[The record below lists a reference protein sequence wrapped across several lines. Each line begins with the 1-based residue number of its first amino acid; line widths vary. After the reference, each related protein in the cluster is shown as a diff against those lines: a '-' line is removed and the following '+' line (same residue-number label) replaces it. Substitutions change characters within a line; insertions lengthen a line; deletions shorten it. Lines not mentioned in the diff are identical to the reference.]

1 MERLKVNVCG
11 LSEVRWAGQGHFT
24 TLEGH
29 TIVYAGES
37 NQGQRGVAVWLHK
50 NITGAIIGY
59 EPVSS
64 RIIKIRLTAK
74 PRNITMVQAYGPTS
88 VSAEADIGEFY
99 EDLSKAVRSV
109 SKKDILV
116 VTGDFN
122 AKLGME
128 ESAATGRFGLGHSND
143 VGDRLREFFIEHE
156 LIVANTI
163 FQHHPRRR
171 YTWISPDGQTR
182 NQIDYIA
189 IKASWRTSLMNCKT
203 YPGADCDTDHVPV
216 VVTVKAK
223 FKKRM
228 DGKMIPRLNV
238 EALKEYKAEL
248 YAVEVTNRFDALTK
262 TQSEQTPE
270 ELWNETKTV
279 LLETAEE
286 TIGFKQRQKRKMW
299 ISDET
304 FAIVKEKREAKTKC
318 PEKYRELKTV
328 V

>member
-1 MERLKVNVCG
+1 MGRSRTFHYPG
-11 LSEVRWAGQGHFT
+11 RPHHSVRWRKQSGPT
-24 TLEGH
+24 WSSSL
-29 TIVYAGES
+29 
-37 NQGQRGVAVWLHK
+37 VAQEY
-50 NITGAIIGY
+50 NRCYIIIGY

-74 PRNITMVQAYGPTS
+74 PINITMVQAYEPTS
-88 VSAEADIGEFY
+88 VSAEADICEFY

-109 SKKDILV
+109 SRKDILV

-203 YPGADCDTDHVPV
+203 YPGADCDTDYVPV
-216 VVTVKAK
+216 
-223 FKKRM
+223 
-228 DGKMIPRLNV
+228 
-238 EALKEYKAEL
+238 
-248 YAVEVTNRFDALTK
+248 
-262 TQSEQTPE
+262 
-270 ELWNETKTV
+270 
-279 LLETAEE
+279 
-286 TIGFKQRQKRKMW
+286 
-299 ISDET
+299 
-304 FAIVKEKREAKTKC
+304 
-318 PEKYRELKTV
+318 
-328 V
+328 